1 MLLTRHLRTNFV
13 LQSDDKF
20 SGRAARIVSKDPYSG
35 STIVIHN
42 VPYTF
47 ERRLGSGGFGSVYQA
62 RRSDS
67 KAVAVKVINLNGL
80 PPARSQSL
88 VRTYLNEVGHLQ
100 RLRQASRHVVVI
112 YDFDFDPRSGQ
123 GYIVMEL
130 GGENLTALIRRLRSM
145 NDGGGPAID
154 PVMIKEFWHQMVSIV
169 RVLHTNGI
177 VHMDLKP
184 DNLILFG
191 RTLKIADLGISRKAD
206 SLGYARMGTPLFSAP
221 EIMTDVAGLQRVYG
235 PKADIWSLGAILYFM
250 VYGRPPAYHALAANP
265 PLGQPPY
272 PDSSLND
279 ILRRTLVTNPN
290 SRADINVLILHPFT
304 RS

>member
-1 MLLTRHLRTNFV
+1 MGGLI
-13 LQSDDKF
+13 S
-20 SGRAARIVSKDPYSG
+20 RAARIVNKDPYSG
-35 STIVIHN
+35 ATVVIHN

-62 RRSDS
+62 KRADGRP
-67 KAVAVKVINLNGL
+67 VAVKVISLGGL
-80 PPARSQSL
+80 PPTRSQSL

-130 GGENLTALIRRLRSM
+130 GGENLSILIRRLRQM
-145 NDGGGPAID
+145 NDSGGPSID
-154 PVMIKEFWHQMVSIV
+154 PVMIKEFWQQMVSIV
-169 RVLHTNGI
+169 RVLHANGI

-206 SLGYARMGTPLFSAP
+206 SLGYARMGTPFFSAP
-221 EIMTDVAGLQRVYG
+221 EIMTDIAGLQRVYG

-250 VYGRPPAYHALAANP
+250 VYGRPPTYHPLAFNP

-272 PDSSLND
+272 PDSGLND
-279 ILRRTLVTNPN
+279 ILRRTLVPTPQT
-290 SRADINVLILHPFT
+290 RADINVLILHPFT